1 MIPPSFEYLTP
12 SNISDA
18 VALLQK
24 HGDEAKILA
33 GGHSLIPAMRLRLAE
48 PGYLIDISGIGGL
61 DYIQEESGQL
71 RIGAMT
77 CEAALEESEIVQS
90 KYPLILDTAKMIA
103 DPSVRNMATV
113 GGNLAHGDPAND
125 HPATMLA
132 LRASVVAEGPNGTRE
147 IKIDDFFPDFFT
159 TALAEDEILTE
170 IRIPSPPSASGGAYL
185 KIERKVGD
193 YAAAAVACQL
203 NIDSSGSIENIGL
216 GLTNVGSTP
225 IRASSA
231 EELLKGKKP
240 DENMLAEAGL
250 SSTVTFTGNLNRPQ
264 LARMFSLHHVG
275 VFPSIYPEAFGI
287 TGAEIQASGLV
298 LVSSGVGGSA
308 ELIENGV
315 TGLTFQTGDAQ
326 DLAAKLFDLSQ
337 HPEKMIRLA
346 RNGQQRI
353 RDRFSVVSSTT
364 KLERMFY
371 DLQKK
376 LKH

>member
-90 KYPLILDTAKMIA
+90 KYPLLLDTAKMIA

-132 LRASVVAEGPNGTRE
+132 LRASVIAEGPNGTRE
-147 IKIDDFFPDFFT
+147 IKIDNFFPDFFT
-159 TALAEDEILTE
+159 TALSEDEILTE
-170 IRIPSPPSASGGAYL
+170 IRIPTPPSASGGAYL

-240 DENMLAEAGL
+240 DENMLAEAG
-250 SSTVTFTGNLNRPQ
+250 R
-264 LARMFSLHHVG
+264 LAAADSEPMEDLR
-275 VFPSIYPEAFGI
+275 
-287 TGAEIQASGLV
+287 
-298 LVSSGVGGSA
+298 GSA
-308 ELIENGV
+308 EYKIALVNE
-315 TGLTFQTGDAQ
+315 LTQRAI
-326 DLAAKLFDLSQ
+326 KLSL
-337 HPEKMIRLA
+337 
-346 RNGQQRI
+346 QRAEGS
-353 RDRFSVVSSTT
+353 R
-364 KLERMFY
+364 
-371 DLQKK
+371 
-376 LKH
+376 

>member
-1 MIPPSFEYLTP
+1 MIPPSFEYLAPKTIP
-12 SNISDA
+12 DA

-48 PGYLIDISGIGGL
+48 PGYLIDISNIGGL

-77 CEAALEESEIVQS
+77 CEAALEESEIVQR
-90 KYPLILDTAKMIA
+90 KFPLLLDTAKMIA

-159 TALAEDEILTE
+159 TALSEDEILTE
-170 IRIPSPPSASGGAYL
+170 IRIPTPPSASGGAYL

-203 NIDSSGSIENIGL
+203 NIDSIGSIENIGL

-240 DENMLAEAGL
+240 DENMLAEAG
-250 SSTVTFTGNLNRPQ
+250 R
-264 LARMFSLHHVG
+264 LAAADSEPMEDLR
-275 VFPSIYPEAFGI
+275 
-287 TGAEIQASGLV
+287 
-298 LVSSGVGGSA
+298 GSA
-308 ELIENGV
+308 EYKIALVNE
-315 TGLTFQTGDAQ
+315 LTQRAI
-326 DLAAKLFDLSQ
+326 KLS
-337 HPEKMIRLA
+337 I
-346 RNGQQRI
+346 QRAEGS
-353 RDRFSVVSSTT
+353 R
-364 KLERMFY
+364 
-371 DLQKK
+371 
-376 LKH
+376 

>member
-1 MIPPSFEYLTP
+1 MIPPSFEYLAPKTIP
-12 SNISDA
+12 DA

-48 PGYLIDISGIGGL
+48 PGYLLDISGIDGL
-61 DYIQEESGQL
+61 DYIQEASGQL
-71 RIGAMT
+71 KIGAMT
-77 CEAALEESEIVQS
+77 CEAALEESEIVQR
-90 KYPLILDTAKMIA
+90 KFPLLLDTAKMIA

-132 LRASVVAEGPNGTRE
+132 LRASVIAEGPNGTRE
-147 IKIDDFFPDFFT
+147 IKIDNFFPDFFT
-159 TALAEDEILTE
+159 TALSEDEILTE
-170 IRIPSPPSASGGAYL
+170 IRIPTPPSASGGAYL

-240 DENMLAEAGL
+240 DENMLAEAG
-250 SSTVTFTGNLNRPQ
+250 R
-264 LARMFSLHHVG
+264 LAAADSEPMEDLR
-275 VFPSIYPEAFGI
+275 
-287 TGAEIQASGLV
+287 
-298 LVSSGVGGSA
+298 GSA
-308 ELIENGV
+308 EYKIALVNE
-315 TGLTFQTGDAQ
+315 LTQRAI
-326 DLAAKLFDLSQ
+326 KLS
-337 HPEKMIRLA
+337 I
-346 RNGQQRI
+346 QRAEGS
-353 RDRFSVVSSTT
+353 R
-364 KLERMFY
+364 
-371 DLQKK
+371 
-376 LKH
+376 

>member
-1 MIPPSFEYLTP
+1 MIPPSFEYLAPKTIP
-12 SNISDA
+12 DA

-90 KYPLILDTAKMIA
+90 QYPLLLDTAKMIA

-132 LRASVVAEGPNGTRE
+132 LRASVIAEGPNGTRE
-147 IKIDDFFPDFFT
+147 IKIDNFFPDFFT
-159 TALAEDEILTE
+159 TALSEDEILTE
-170 IRIPSPPSASGGAYL
+170 IRIPTPPSASGGAYL

-240 DENMLAEAGL
+240 DENMLAEAG
-250 SSTVTFTGNLNRPQ
+250 R
-264 LARMFSLHHVG
+264 LAAVNSEPMEDLR
-275 VFPSIYPEAFGI
+275 
-287 TGAEIQASGLV
+287 
-298 LVSSGVGGSA
+298 GSA
-308 ELIENGV
+308 EYKRALVNE
-315 TGLTFQTGDAQ
+315 LTQRAI
-326 DLAAKLFDLSQ
+326 KLSL
-337 HPEKMIRLA
+337 
-346 RNGQQRI
+346 QRAEGS
-353 RDRFSVVSSTT
+353 R
-364 KLERMFY
+364 
-371 DLQKK
+371 
-376 LKH
+376 

>member
-1 MIPPSFEYLTP
+1 MIPPSFEYLAPKTIP
-12 SNISDA
+12 DA

-77 CEAALEESEIVQS
+77 CEAALEESEVVKS
-90 KYPLILDTAKMIA
+90 RYPLLLDTAKMIA

-132 LRASVVAEGPNGTRE
+132 LRASVIAEGPNGTRE
-147 IKIDDFFPDFFT
+147 IKIDNFFPDFFT
-159 TALAEDEILTE
+159 TALSEDEILTE
-170 IRIPSPPSASGGAYL
+170 IRIPTPPSASGGAYL

-240 DENMLAEAGL
+240 DENMLAEAG
-250 SSTVTFTGNLNRPQ
+250 R
-264 LARMFSLHHVG
+264 LAAADSEPMEDLR
-275 VFPSIYPEAFGI
+275 
-287 TGAEIQASGLV
+287 
-298 LVSSGVGGSA
+298 GSA
-308 ELIENGV
+308 EYKIALVNE
-315 TGLTFQTGDAQ
+315 LTQRAI
-326 DLAAKLFDLSQ
+326 KLS
-337 HPEKMIRLA
+337 I
-346 RNGQQRI
+346 QRAEGS
-353 RDRFSVVSSTT
+353 R
-364 KLERMFY
+364 
-371 DLQKK
+371 
-376 LKH
+376 

>member
-1 MIPPSFEYLTP
+1 MIPPSFEYLAPKTIP
-12 SNISDA
+12 DA
-18 VALLQK
+18 VALLQE

-61 DYIQEESGQL
+61 DYIQEESEQL

-77 CEAALEESEIVQS
+77 CEAALEESEIVQR
-90 KYPLILDTAKMIA
+90 KFPLLLDTAKMIA

-132 LRASVVAEGPNGTRE
+132 LRASVIAEGPNGTRE
-147 IKIDDFFPDFFT
+147 IKIDNFFPDFFT
-159 TALAEDEILTE
+159 TALSEDEILTE
-170 IRIPSPPSASGGAYL
+170 IRIPTPPSASGGAYL

-240 DENMLAEAGL
+240 DENMLAEAG
-250 SSTVTFTGNLNRPQ
+250 R
-264 LARMFSLHHVG
+264 LAAADSEPMEDLR
-275 VFPSIYPEAFGI
+275 
-287 TGAEIQASGLV
+287 
-298 LVSSGVGGSA
+298 GSA
-308 ELIENGV
+308 EYKIALVNE
-315 TGLTFQTGDAQ
+315 LTQRAI
-326 DLAAKLFDLSQ
+326 KLS
-337 HPEKMIRLA
+337 I
-346 RNGQQRI
+346 QRAEGS
-353 RDRFSVVSSTT
+353 R
-364 KLERMFY
+364 
-371 DLQKK
+371 
-376 LKH
+376 

>member
-90 KYPLILDTAKMIA
+90 KYPLLLDTAKMIA

-159 TALAEDEILTE
+159 TALVEDEILTE

-240 DENMLAEAGL
+240 DENMLAEAG
-250 SSTVTFTGNLNRPQ
+250 R
-264 LARMFSLHHVG
+264 LAAADSEPMEDLR
-275 VFPSIYPEAFGI
+275 
-287 TGAEIQASGLV
+287 
-298 LVSSGVGGSA
+298 GSA
-308 ELIENGV
+308 EYKRALVNE
-315 TGLTFQTGDAQ
+315 LTQRAI
-326 DLAAKLFDLSQ
+326 KLSL
-337 HPEKMIRLA
+337 
-346 RNGQQRI
+346 QRAEGS
-353 RDRFSVVSSTT
+353 R
-364 KLERMFY
+364 
-371 DLQKK
+371 
-376 LKH
+376 

>member
-90 KYPLILDTAKMIA
+90 KYPLLLDTAKMIA

-159 TALAEDEILTE
+159 TALTEDEILTE

-240 DENMLAEAGL
+240 DENMLAEAG
-250 SSTVTFTGNLNRPQ
+250 R
-264 LARMFSLHHVG
+264 LAAADSDPMEDLR
-275 VFPSIYPEAFGI
+275 
-287 TGAEIQASGLV
+287 
-298 LVSSGVGGSA
+298 GSA
-308 ELIENGV
+308 EYKRALVNE
-315 TGLTFQTGDAQ
+315 LTQRAIKLSFQRAEG
-326 DLAAKLFDLSQ
+326 S
-337 HPEKMIRLA
+337 R
-346 RNGQQRI
+346 
-353 RDRFSVVSSTT
+353 
-364 KLERMFY
+364 
-371 DLQKK
+371 
-376 LKH
+376 

>member
-18 VALLQK
+18 VAMLQK

-90 KYPLILDTAKMIA
+90 KYPLLLDTAKMIA

-132 LRASVVAEGPNGTRE
+132 LRASVIAEGPNGTRE
-147 IKIDDFFPDFFT
+147 IKIDNFFPDFFT
-159 TALAEDEILTE
+159 TALSEDEILTE
-170 IRIPSPPSASGGAYL
+170 IRIPTPPSASGGAYL

-240 DENMLAEAGL
+240 DENMLAEAG
-250 SSTVTFTGNLNRPQ
+250 R
-264 LARMFSLHHVG
+264 LAAADSEPMEDLR
-275 VFPSIYPEAFGI
+275 
-287 TGAEIQASGLV
+287 
-298 LVSSGVGGSA
+298 GSA
-308 ELIENGV
+308 EYKIALVNE
-315 TGLTFQTGDAQ
+315 LTQRAI
-326 DLAAKLFDLSQ
+326 KLS
-337 HPEKMIRLA
+337 I
-346 RNGQQRI
+346 QRAEGS
-353 RDRFSVVSSTT
+353 R
-364 KLERMFY
+364 
-371 DLQKK
+371 
-376 LKH
+376 

>member
-90 KYPLILDTAKMIA
+90 KYPLLLDTAKMIA

-132 LRASVVAEGPNGTRE
+132 LRASVIAEGPNGTRE
-147 IKIDDFFPDFFT
+147 IKIDNFFPDFFT
-159 TALAEDEILTE
+159 TALSEDEILTE
-170 IRIPSPPSASGGAYL
+170 IRIPTPPSASGGAYL

-225 IRASSA
+225 IRSSSA
-231 EELLKGKKP
+231 EELLKEKKP
-240 DENMLAEAGL
+240 DENMLAEAG
-250 SSTVTFTGNLNRPQ
+250 R
-264 LARMFSLHHVG
+264 LAAADSEPMEDLR
-275 VFPSIYPEAFGI
+275 
-287 TGAEIQASGLV
+287 
-298 LVSSGVGGSA
+298 GSA
-308 ELIENGV
+308 EYKIALVNE
-315 TGLTFQTGDAQ
+315 LTQRAI
-326 DLAAKLFDLSQ
+326 KLS
-337 HPEKMIRLA
+337 I
-346 RNGQQRI
+346 QRAEGS
-353 RDRFSVVSSTT
+353 R
-364 KLERMFY
+364 
-371 DLQKK
+371 
-376 LKH
+376 

>member
-61 DYIQEESGQL
+61 DYIKEESGQL

-90 KYPLILDTAKMIA
+90 KYPLLMDTAKMIA

-147 IKIDDFFPDFFT
+147 IKIDNFFPDFFT
-159 TALAEDEILTE
+159 TALSEDEILTE

-240 DENMLAEAGL
+240 DENMLAEAG
-250 SSTVTFTGNLNRPQ
+250 R
-264 LARMFSLHHVG
+264 LAAADSEPMEDLR
-275 VFPSIYPEAFGI
+275 
-287 TGAEIQASGLV
+287 
-298 LVSSGVGGSA
+298 GSA
-308 ELIENGV
+308 EYKRALVNE
-315 TGLTFQTGDAQ
+315 LTQRAI
-326 DLAAKLFDLSQ
+326 KLSL
-337 HPEKMIRLA
+337 
-346 RNGQQRI
+346 QRAEGS
-353 RDRFSVVSSTT
+353 R
-364 KLERMFY
+364 
-371 DLQKK
+371 
-376 LKH
+376 

>member
-61 DYIQEESGQL
+61 DYIQEEAGQL

-77 CEAALEESEIVQS
+77 CEAALEESEIVRS
-90 KYPLILDTAKMIA
+90 KYPLLLDTAKMIA

-132 LRASVVAEGPNGTRE
+132 LRASVVAEGPKGTRE

-159 TALAEDEILTE
+159 TALSEDEILTG

-203 NIDSSGSIENIGL
+203 NIGSSGSIVNIGL

-240 DENMLAEAGL
+240 DENMLAEAG
-250 SSTVTFTGNLNRPQ
+250 R
-264 LARMFSLHHVG
+264 LAAADSEPMEDLR
-275 VFPSIYPEAFGI
+275 
-287 TGAEIQASGLV
+287 
-298 LVSSGVGGSA
+298 GSA
-308 ELIENGV
+308 EYKRALVNE
-315 TGLTFQTGDAQ
+315 LTQRAI
-326 DLAAKLFDLSQ
+326 KLSL
-337 HPEKMIRLA
+337 
-346 RNGQQRI
+346 QRAEGS
-353 RDRFSVVSSTT
+353 R
-364 KLERMFY
+364 
-371 DLQKK
+371 
-376 LKH
+376 

>member
-90 KYPLILDTAKMIA
+90 KYPLLMDTAKMIA

-132 LRASVVAEGPNGTRE
+132 LRASVVAEDPNGTRE

-159 TALAEDEILTE
+159 IALAEDEILTE

-240 DENMLAEAGL
+240 DENMLAEAG
-250 SSTVTFTGNLNRPQ
+250 R
-264 LARMFSLHHVG
+264 LAAADSEPMEDLR
-275 VFPSIYPEAFGI
+275 
-287 TGAEIQASGLV
+287 
-298 LVSSGVGGSA
+298 GSA
-308 ELIENGV
+308 EYKRALVNE
-315 TGLTFQTGDAQ
+315 LTQRAI
-326 DLAAKLFDLSQ
+326 KLSL
-337 HPEKMIRLA
+337 
-346 RNGQQRI
+346 QRAEGS
-353 RDRFSVVSSTT
+353 R
-364 KLERMFY
+364 
-371 DLQKK
+371 
-376 LKH
+376 

>member
-77 CEAALEESEIVQS
+77 CEAALEESEIVQR
-90 KYPLILDTAKMIA
+90 KFPLLLDTTKMIA

-132 LRASVVAEGPNGTRE
+132 LRASVIAEGPNGTRE
-147 IKIDDFFPDFFT
+147 IKIDNFFPDFFT
-159 TALAEDEILTE
+159 TALSEDEILTE
-170 IRIPSPPSASGGAYL
+170 IRIPTPPSASGGAYL

-225 IRASSA
+225 IRALSA

-240 DENMLAEAGL
+240 DENMLAEAG
-250 SSTVTFTGNLNRPQ
+250 R
-264 LARMFSLHHVG
+264 LAAADSEPMEDLR
-275 VFPSIYPEAFGI
+275 
-287 TGAEIQASGLV
+287 
-298 LVSSGVGGSA
+298 GSA
-308 ELIENGV
+308 EYKIALVNE
-315 TGLTFQTGDAQ
+315 LTQRAI
-326 DLAAKLFDLSQ
+326 KLS
-337 HPEKMIRLA
+337 I
-346 RNGQQRI
+346 QRAEGS
-353 RDRFSVVSSTT
+353 R
-364 KLERMFY
+364 
-371 DLQKK
+371 
-376 LKH
+376 